1 MMRHNKHR
9 QSVYSE
15 HGVQKLLEID
25 WYWFHGFKYPTFKVL
40 RTDSKEYMFTEVNF
54 PVLNPDDSGR
64 LFNQMKLWD
73 TNIDK
78 DQFAE
83 DVIKRFL
90 TGEVK

>member
-1 MMRHNKHR
+1 
-9 QSVYSE
+9 
-15 HGVQKLLEID
+15 
-25 WYWFHGFKYPTFKVL
+25 
-40 RTDSKEYMFTEVNF
+40 MFTEVNF

-90 TGEVK
+90 TDEVK